1 MSIHNFLRDNSKNL
15 CNNDVCNINME
26 NYDNFKKFVDN
37 HYNIEHLKN
46 NNYLKYVKV
55 VRQKIV
61 LSGVYEYDQYI
72 DKINNIFELMNEH
85 YLFYKLNFRK
95 YLFNIKKIFSLLK
108 KRDNSLSKEL
118 DRFKKLYDL
127 FDDKNIKF
135 KILKTI
141 NSCNKKIILFN
152 KNKRELLYY
161 IDKFNNLEFKYGIDQ
176 KLINIVNHERS
187 LIGKKSEYNVNKLIR
202 SYINESDKNSEMKYI
217 YVENVDIYKL
227 FNIKIN
233 NNKCKGEID
242 GLILSKNGNDYVIEN
257 LIEIKSSLK
266 ATFEDIYKIIGLK
279 NFFLTYK
286 FESDKYISKDIK
298 LNKNSLKKIINYPV
312 HKWLIYICYDDK
324 RKIDKSHL
332 YFSYVL
338 KIIDFDFIQDYYINN
353 KENIIKIK
361 HKSIIENYNYI
372 DNLFNLWKIHVNL
385 NENGSCLFIYK

>member
-1 MSIHNFLRDNSKNL
+1 
-15 CNNDVCNINME
+15 ME